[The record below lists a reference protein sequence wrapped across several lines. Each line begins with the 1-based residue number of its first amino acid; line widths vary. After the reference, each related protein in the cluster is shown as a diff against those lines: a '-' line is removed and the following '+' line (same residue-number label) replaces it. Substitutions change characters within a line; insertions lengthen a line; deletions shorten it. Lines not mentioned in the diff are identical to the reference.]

1 MRISILIALFFTPVL
16 SFAQIQE
23 ETIVSS
29 SGVTTGYASNLKMR
43 EERRVGV
50 GAQVGGTA
58 GLLGLVLEL
67 NIEDQDG
74 VLIGGGLDQGYSTF
88 SISWKHS
95 FEGEYF
101 TPYTTLGWSRW
112 FSSSDEKKSSNYIL
126 DEMLSEREKAE
137 GRFGLD
143 FVVAG
148 GGVQYQQLE
157 GEFAGAGFFG
167 EINLLGAPFK
177 GKLLPAAAVGATY
190 FF

>member
-1 MRISILIALFFTPVL
+1 MRFFVLIALFLTPVFT
-16 SFAQIQE
+16 FAQE
-23 ETIVSS
+23 SVS
-29 SGVTTGYASNLKMR
+29 TTTSAYANNLKMR

-50 GAQVGGTA
+50 GVQAGGTA
-58 GLLGLVLEL
+58 GLLGLLLEL

-74 VLIGGGLDQGYSTF
+74 TLIGAGFDQGYSTF
-88 SISWKHS
+88 SISWKHN

-112 FSSSDEKKSSNYIL
+112 FSSSGDKKSSNYIL
-126 DEMLSEREKAE
+126 DEMLTDSEKRE

-143 FVVAG
+143 FIVAA

-157 GEFAGAGFFG
+157 GDFAGTGFFG
-167 EINLLGAPFK
+167 EINLLGAPFR
-177 GKLLPAAAVGATY
+177 GKVLPAAAIGATY